1 MLLEICAN
9 SYESAINAE
18 TAGAHRIE
26 LCSELAVGGITPSY
40 GLLKKV
46 MNDIKIPV
54 QVLIRPR
61 SGDFTYSRDE
71 FEIMKENILLCKE
84 LGCAGI
90 VSGILRQ
97 DQTIDTER
105 TKTLMELAKPMTFT
119 FHRGFD
125 WVPNP
130 LEAIL
135 ELAVLGVD
143 CVLTSGQAES
153 AEKGI
158 LRLQELQELV
168 ENELIIMPGGGINP
182 SNAYLFKES
191 GFQEIHASATSI
203 HQSIN
208 IPKISMNSTK
218 LFNETR
224 IAISNIR
231 KIQQILER
239 INS

>member
-9 SYESAINAE
+9 SYESAINAQK
-18 TAGAHRIE
+18 AGAHRIE

-46 MNDIKIPV
+46 MSDVKIPV
-54 QVLIRPR
+54 HVLIRPR
-61 SGDFTYSRDE
+61 SGDFTYSRSE
-71 FEIMKENILLCKE
+71 FDIMKENILLCKE

-90 VSGILRQ
+90 VSGILQQ

-105 TKTLMELAKPMTFT
+105 TKELMELAKPMTFT

-143 CVLTSGQAES
+143 RVLTSGQAES

-158 LRLQELQELV
+158 LLLQELQELT
-168 ENELIIMPGGGINP
+168 ENEFIIMPGGGINP

-224 IAISNIR
+224 IATSNKE